1 MGSSFLS
8 VSLKREVMCPL
19 RAHTVVGQTQDNHCK
34 YSCSKMGKMQAK
46 KMSLIHS
53 SFEILLGKKI
63 LEVLFNKML
72 FPPHS
77 GCHCL
82 EKSLTEAPG

>member
-1 MGSSFLS
+1 
-8 VSLKREVMCPL
+8 MCPL

-63 LEVLFNKML
+63 LEVLGLAMKAQ
-72 FPPHS
+72 
-77 GCHCL
+77 
-82 EKSLTEAPG
+82 KKVSLTLDFIPQAILLFQEM

>member
-1 MGSSFLS
+1 
-8 VSLKREVMCPL
+8 MCPL

-63 LEVLFNKML
+63 LEVLGLAMKAQ
-72 FPPHS
+72 
-77 GCHCL
+77 
-82 EKSLTEAPG
+82 KKVSLTLDFIPQAILPFQEM

>member
-1 MGSSFLS
+1 
-8 VSLKREVMCPL
+8 MCPL

-46 KMSLIHS
+46 KMSLIQS

-63 LEVLFNKML
+63 LEVLGLAMKAQ
-72 FPPHS
+72 
-77 GCHCL
+77 
-82 EKSLTEAPG
+82 KKVSLTLDFIPQAILLFQEM